1 MNNINSSIEKLAN
14 QSSASINVNPNS
26 TISVRKDPT
35 FARLQRLGDLGD
47 SYDSVVTKL
56 LDIGEKKLLSEA
68 WEEVYIVNTQ
78 K

>member
-1 MNNINSSIEKLAN
+1 MSENKFT
-14 QSSASINVNPNS
+14 

-56 LDIGEKKLLSEA
+56 LDIGERQLLSEA
-68 WEEVYIVNTQ
+68 WEEAYIVNTQ